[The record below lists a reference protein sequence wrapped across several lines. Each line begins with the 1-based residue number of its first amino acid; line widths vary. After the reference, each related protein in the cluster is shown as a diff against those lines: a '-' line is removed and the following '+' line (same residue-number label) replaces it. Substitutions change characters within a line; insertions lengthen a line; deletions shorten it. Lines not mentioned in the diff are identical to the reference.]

1 MLNESCYRKRC
12 LDSNWYLETVEG
24 QECEDQRAH
33 SLSVSVVAVTFKQ
46 AVE

>member
-1 MLNESCYRKRC
+1 MKVVTEKRC
-12 LDSNWYLETVEG
+12 LDSNWYLETAEG

-33 SLSVSVVAVTFKQ
+33 FLSVSMVTVIFKQ